1 MGVRAVARAECS
13 RIPHHKKPPRPLR
26 PLRSSLRPP
35 QLNLN
40 TAAAGLDRQPA
51 AFAGR
56 SSPHQPWFEMAE
68 SHRNTW
74 RVGAKRTGRLA
85 VWPSGRRHKR
95 ESGLRGKPWAWKTFP
110 DMPNT
115 DKCAVRHL
123 APQTRDAGTFY
134 NYGRLG
140 ARILSLSIFKGVGCL
155 LSFCSTVFR
164 FLLAASCFVRVTFL
178 SLTCSAGYRPGDDSS
193 GLSSGNISIIALN
206 LSRLFACIFPMF
218 IDDSMSQSVHDT
230 AG

>member
-85 VWPSGRRHKR
+85 VAINARAAYA
-95 ESGLRGKPWAWKTFP
+95 ESHGP
-110 DMPNT
+110 
-115 DKCAVRHL
+115 
-123 APQTRDAGTFY
+123 
-134 NYGRLG
+134 GRLSLIC
-140 ARILSLSIFKGVGCL
+140 RIPTSVLSVILLLKPETQAPFTTMADWGPESCRCLSSKAWDVFLVFAALSSASCL
-155 LSFCSTVFR
+155 LRPASFALPFYRS
-164 FLLAASCFVRVTFL
+164 LAAR
-178 SLTCSAGYRPGDDSS
+178 D
-193 GLSSGNISIIALN
+193 IAQGTIPLGFP
-206 LSRLFACIFPMF
+206 LAIFR
-218 IDDSMSQSVHDT
+218 
-230 AG
+230 